1 MEQSLRTLPDLAL
14 FVEVARCGSFRHAAA
29 RLEMPVSTLSRRI
42 AAFEARLGITLLQR
56 TTRSV
61 ALSPAAGR
69 YYERCL
75 EVLDALERA
84 QDELSAAA
92 RRRVRLRVA
101 MPVDLG
107 VEMLAPAVAGFAD
120 AHPGLQVEFELAS
133 RAVDLLREPVD
144 LAFRIGRPLDDRVVA
159 RRIGTIASGL
169 YAAPALLRRIAPIGS
184 PAQLVQVPCLDLRTA
199 QGSMAWKVGA
209 AHWDAAPGPS
219 VFAANSVAL
228 LCRFAQQ
235 GRGVAL
241 LPQHLAAEGVVARRL
256 ARVLPDED
264 TPAWP
269 LYALTA
275 RRTAPEPVR
284 LLIAHV
290 RQALALAPVASAVG
304 GAVTGH
310 PPGRVRDARP

>member
-1 MEQSLRTLPDLAL
+1 MSLPAATFPLAPIL
-14 FVEVARCGSFRHAAA
+14 
-29 RLEMPVSTLSRRI
+29 TLSR
-42 AAFEARLGITLLQR
+42 T
-56 TTRSV
+56 
-61 ALSPAAGR
+61 
-69 YYERCL
+69 
-75 EVLDALERA
+75 
-84 QDELSAAA
+84 
-92 RRRVRLRVA
+92 
-101 MPVDLG
+101 
-107 VEMLAPAVAGFAD
+107 
-120 AHPGLQVEFELAS
+120 
-133 RAVDLLREPVD
+133 
-144 LAFRIGRPLDDRVVA
+144 
-159 RRIGTIASGL
+159 
-169 YAAPALLRRIAPIGS
+169 
-184 PAQLVQVPCLDLRTA
+184 
-199 QGSMAWKVGA
+199 
-209 AHWDAAPGPS
+209 